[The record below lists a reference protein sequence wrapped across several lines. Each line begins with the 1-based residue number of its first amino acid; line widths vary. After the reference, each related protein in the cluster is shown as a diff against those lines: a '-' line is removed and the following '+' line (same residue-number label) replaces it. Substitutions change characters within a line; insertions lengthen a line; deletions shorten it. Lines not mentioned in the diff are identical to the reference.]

1 MKLARVALRRP
12 FDWLRT
18 RLAAV
23 GAAFRLGSRSPETAA
38 PPARTAARF
47 PSVRLPHVDFRAA
60 APGLRLPHVD
70 FRLPH
75 VEVRLPHLEM
85 RLPSMELPFQSVEEL
100 SRLMEEPAR
109 AAGGKRKWLRY
120 AVSCTTVLAL
130 VLGFRALDQG
140 ITRWSVASAPE
151 DAWAGEVAQWYQL
164 YADVTE
170 TDIEAEESRAQA
182 EQASL
187 LGGTAAKPSANTQDR
202 RTRREGH
209 REGAQRFVRVSVT
222 AYTSAAAQ
230 TDDSPTITASNT
242 RVSEKTV
249 AISRDLLREF
259 TPGAP
264 FSYGDKIL
272 IPGVGIYRVEDTMN
286 GRWRKKIDL
295 WFASKEDARHWG
307 VRTAY
312 ITKVEESTPTIAYRV
327 GEGPATP

>member
-1 MKLARVALRRP
+1 MAALRRELHHGAGP
-12 FDWLRT
+12 GPRIPRSRPGDHPL
-18 RLAAV
+18 V
-23 GAAFRLGSRSPETAA
+23 G
-38 PPARTAARF
+38 
-47 PSVRLPHVDFRAA
+47 
-60 APGLRLPHVD
+60 GLR
-70 FRLPH
+70 
-75 VEVRLPHLEM
+75 
-85 RLPSMELPFQSVEEL
+85 
-100 SRLMEEPAR
+100 
-109 AAGGKRKWLRY
+109 
-120 AVSCTTVLAL
+120 
-130 VLGFRALDQG
+130 
-140 ITRWSVASAPE
+140 PE

-164 YADVTE
+164 YAGVTE
-170 TDIEAEESRAQA
+170 NDIEAEESRARA
-182 EQASL
+182 DQASL
-187 LGGTAAKPSANTQDR
+187 LGAATTTSAAHPHDR
-202 RTRREGH
+202 RARRENP
-209 REGAQRFVRVSVT
+209 REGTQRFVRVSVT

-327 GEGPATP
+327 GEGPETP